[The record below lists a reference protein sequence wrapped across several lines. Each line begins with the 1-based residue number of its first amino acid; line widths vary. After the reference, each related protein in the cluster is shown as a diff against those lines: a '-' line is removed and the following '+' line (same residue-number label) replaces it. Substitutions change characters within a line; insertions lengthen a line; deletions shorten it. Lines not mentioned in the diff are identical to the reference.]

1 MCDRFLARM
10 SIADADILQAAKFLG
25 ILGGGDQAPHQIL
38 IALCDTSLD
47 ARQIA
52 ALIQR
57 DPGIAARV
65 LKVANSAFYRSS
77 RQIGS
82 LDRALL
88 LMGLDGV
95 RTIAA
100 AACLDRGTPRHSPQA
115 PIDLRALT
123 RHCVAS
129 AFAAESL
136 SRRSGRAT
144 PAVAFMAAL
153 LHDFGVPVQERLDSQ
168 GLMQLMQALAAD
180 QEASPTELEDKLV
193 RVGHAHCAEVI
204 FQDWRLPEAIVT
216 ATRHH
221 EAPARAPAP
230 LRELALLVHLGVQ
243 LALQAGFTHPLEP
256 RPGRMARELMLHSL
270 GVPEE
275 AAGSIV
281 EEMPERVRM
290 LLDADT

>member
-1 MCDRFLARM
+1 MCDTFLARM
-10 SIADADILQAAKFLG
+10 SIADADILQAARFLG
-25 ILGGGDQAPHQIL
+25 ILGGGNQAPHQIL
-38 IALCDTSLD
+38 ITLCDTSLD

-52 ALIQR
+52 EVIQR

-65 LKVANSAFYRSS
+65 LKVANSAFYGSA
-77 RQIGS
+77 RQVGS

-88 LMGLDGV
+88 LLGLDGV

-100 AACLDRGTPRHSPQA
+100 AACLDRGTPRHNPQA

-123 RHCVAS
+123 RHCVAG

-136 SRRSGRAT
+136 SRRSGRGT

-153 LHDFGVPVQERLDSQ
+153 LHDFGVPVQERLDSP
-168 GLMQLMQALAAD
+168 GVVQLMQGLAAD
-180 QEASPTELEDKLV
+180 QDASAAELEEKLV
-193 RVGHAHCAEVI
+193 RVGHARCAEVI
-204 FQDWRLPEAIVT
+204 FLDWRLPEAIVT
-216 ATRHH
+216 AALHH
-221 EAPARAPAP
+221 EAPARAPP
-230 LRELALLVHLGVQ
+230 PSRELALLVHLGVQ

-270 GVPEE
+270 GVSEE
-275 AAGSIV
+275 HIASIV
-281 EEMPERVRM
+281 AGLPERVQL